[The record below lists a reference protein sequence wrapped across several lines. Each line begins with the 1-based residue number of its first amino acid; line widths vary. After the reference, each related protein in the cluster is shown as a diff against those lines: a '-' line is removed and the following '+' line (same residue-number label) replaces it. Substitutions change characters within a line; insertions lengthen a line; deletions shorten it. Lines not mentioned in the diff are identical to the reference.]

1 MTQLLSPS
9 HEILRDIA
17 KAGSIEPDKPVF
29 LDGVS
34 WDLFEEFMEELDR
47 NKRHLRITYDE
58 GRLEIMPLTNRHE
71 QNKKLLARL
80 VEMYGFELEL
90 EVTGAGSVTLKKLK
104 RKALE
109 PDECYYVQTPA
120 PGIDVM
126 ALDLKKYP
134 PPDLAIEIDI
144 TRSSIP
150 RQPVYAFIAVPEVWR
165 FNGERVIV
173 LHRNPDGKYDEA
185 PMSLAFP
192 KLSGTDINRFL
203 AMSNQMSQSAVIRAF
218 RDWLREQH

>member
-1 MTQLLSPS
+1 MTQLLSLS
-9 HEILRDIA
+9 HDILRDIA
-17 KAGSIEPDKPVF
+17 KSGSSEPEEPV
-29 LDGVS
+29 LLEGVS
-34 WDLFEEFMEELDR
+34 WEAYEAFLEELDR
-47 NKRHLRITYDE
+47 NKRRVRVTYDE
-58 GRLEIMPLTNRHE
+58 GRMEIMTLGFRHE
-71 QNKKLLARL
+71 QNKTLLGRL
-80 VEMYGFELEL
+80 VETYGLELDL
-90 EVTGAGSVTLKKLK
+90 EVTGAGSITLKKPK
-104 RKALE
+104 IKGLE

-134 PPDLAIEIDI
+134 PPDLAIEVDI

-165 FNGERVIV
+165 FNGERVII

-192 KLSGTDINRFL
+192 GLSGADINRFL
-203 AMSNQMSQSAVIRAF
+203 AMSNHMSQSAVIRAF
-218 RDWLREQH
+218 RDWLRERR